1 MVTSTEAVPESL
13 VIDFDIVADPA
24 LHEDPQAR
32 LMDVFKAYG
41 RDITYSPHNGGHW
54 IITSHRLAHEVLCDA
69 KRFG

>member
-32 LMDVFKAYG
+32 LIDVFKADG
-41 RDITYSPHNGGHW
+41 RDITYSPHNGGHN
-54 IITSHRLAHEVLCDA
+54 LG
-69 KRFG
+69 K